1 VEVDRA
7 PRARA
12 PPTNLPTR
20 DLTST
25 YVAHLPWRASSL
37 PSEYLHA
44 GHLRFTSYVAS
55 NFPYTLE
62 ETTSWLRPLS
72 QRSRRASR
80 WPSFSPAHQPPFRL
94 RLGSDRVSR

>member
-1 VEVDRA
+1 MEVDRA

-25 YVAHLPWRASSL
+25 YVAHLPWRASSR
-37 PSEYLHA
+37 PSEDLHA

-55 NFPYTLE
+55 NLPYARGHDTMAA
-62 ETTSWLRPLS
+62 TSFAAQPSRLALAFFF
-72 QRSRRASR
+72 SRR
-80 WPSFSPAHQPPFRL
+80 PA
-94 RLGSDRVSR
+94 